1 MAEGGEIESLQLETK
16 QLTVRAPARRRPEGA
31 PQVAA
36 PREGAR
42 APPPPAS
49 SPAGPR
55 GLGGEASPP
64 TPPPSSTTPRPP
76 PTGTPRPPARSRWGG
91 RRGQPS
97 GPGGGLTDCAGG
109 QELQESRNEL
119 LGRVQTLK
127 KDLHDW
133 RSKLDDQVKNYRSE
147 LGDLKQ
153 TLHSEVDQLRNE
165 FQELRRTLRE
175 QLETT
180 ASLAAVEAAPDDVVD
195 RGN

>member
-1 MAEGGEIESLQLETK
+1 M
-16 QLTVRAPARRRPEGA
+16 
-31 PQVAA
+31 
-36 PREGAR
+36 
-42 APPPPAS
+42 
-49 SPAGPR
+49 
-55 GLGGEASPP
+55 
-64 TPPPSSTTPRPP
+64 
-76 PTGTPRPPARSRWGG
+76 
-91 RRGQPS
+91 
-97 GPGGGLTDCAGG
+97 
-109 QELQESRNEL
+109 
-119 LGRVQTLK
+119 QTLK